1 MKGLRVVTL
10 FVSSHAFFP
19 RVSSTS
25 QTTGEKR
32 SNPYTPRPR
41 APCAPPYTRVTDH
54 EPSMN
59 AITVRRC
66 RSLAEWLAASDAGKS
81 LWHLSFG
88 TPGQGRLYSFM
99 YSLCST

>member
-1 MKGLRVVTL
+1 MPLSR
-10 FVSSHAFFP
+10 
-19 RVSSTS
+19 
-25 QTTGEKR
+25 
-32 SNPYTPRPR
+32 
-41 APCAPPYTRVTDH
+41 PPYTRVTDH

-88 TPGQGRLYSFM
+88 TPGQGGRPLDLFVHVFALRRVKLNFSTRVRIQGYPYSRV